1 MKKKIVKQL
10 LVCVL
15 LVLAVIGWP
24 LEGVSV
30 HAREGNDVEMDLSIE
45 TEVAQSSDIINEFM
59 RTRTGDIIYDN
70 PQEIAAAYIPE
81 ESWCTEVCRLG
92 DVLYIDYRVGDIRY
106 IVAYYSDGLVEKVVR
121 NLNDDNIYSVYSNSD
136 IVECMNLEENKHVYS
151 IAGEDADGN
160 IEIMEAEL
168 KDTEE
173 FAGRSSE
180 KMVEPVSYTNVASTA
195 PYTAKIVLSGNVTI
209 DAFSGTAY
217 KTTQEF
223 RVYETMAY
231 HSEVKKVT
239 QAFAVGATIT
249 KMANAFST
257 STNAVK
263 TWLTVAGV
271 LFSSSNILQESCQV
285 ISDHEYTF
293 LAEKNVEYMMQQ

>member
-168 KDTEE
+168 KDTEI
-173 FAGRSSE
+173 
-180 KMVEPVSYTNVASTA
+180 VSYGQWNWGT
-195 PYTAKIVLSGNVTI
+195 GNG
-209 DAFSGTAY
+209 FGY
-217 KTTQEF
+217 
-223 RVYETMAY
+223 
-231 HSEVKKVT
+231 
-239 QAFAVGATIT
+239 
-249 KMANAFST
+249 
-257 STNAVK
+257 
-263 TWLTVAGV
+263 
-271 LFSSSNILQESCQV
+271 
-285 ISDHEYTF
+285 
-293 LAEKNVEYMMQQ
+293 